1 MSKKLKT
8 TTNKKNILI
17 KAIIFAIAFLIVTSV
32 IVFTSNIAQDR
43 TLFANATL
51 GDTKKEELDEKV
63 VEEATEVSDK
73 ETEIIKINKDKT
85 PTIVDT
91 IYCVVSG
98 DSYSRIC
105 KMFYDNEDLCW
116 ALMEYNGANSNTM
129 LHVGQELKIPDID
142 NEEFTKLIKNVTKPQ
157 PKNVTKTVE
166 AQPVMT
172 NVASSKPAEE
182 KKESEQK
189 STPATNV
196 NYSAPT
202 VSGNVRNNPGY
213 VDTSGFTYL
222 GSYRITGYTPGCA
235 HCCGNTK
242 GITASGVP
250 AVIGRTIAAKG
261 FSFGQTLYIKGYG
274 FYVVEDRGG
283 FAAGTIDMAAGSHEA
298 CYSITSSGVD
308 VYLVPNN

>member
-8 TTNKKNILI
+8 TTKNFIVKISIFMILML
-17 KAIIFAIAFLIVTSV
+17 IITSV
-32 IVFTSNIAQDR
+32 VAFTGETNGKDR
-43 TLFANATL
+43 TLFANATK
-51 GDTKKEELDEKV
+51 GDIENYITEEEKEEKIEESVVIEEEKIP
-63 VEEATEVSDK
+63 
-73 ETEIIKINKDKT
+73 EII
-85 PTIVDT
+85 DT

-98 DSYSRIC
+98 DSYSKIC

-116 ALMEYNGANSNTM
+116 ALMKWNGAEGNTI
-129 LHVGQELKIPDID
+129 LYVGQELKIPDLN
-142 NEEFTKLIKNVTKPQ
+142 NEEFAKMIEDTKQTTHQMKQKSVNAETKKEQVMSKTSTETNV
-157 PKNVTKTVE
+157 VE
-166 AQPVMT
+166 TAAIVEEQPVQQT
-172 NVASSKPAEE
+172 
-182 KKESEQK
+182 
-189 STPATNV
+189 TT

-213 VDTSGFTYL
+213 VDTSSFTYL

-261 FSFGQTLYIKGYG
+261 FSFGTTLYIKGYG

-283 FAAGTIDMAAGSHEA
+283 FASGTIDMAAGSHDA
-298 CYSITSSGVD
+298 CYSITNSGVD
-308 VYLVPNN
+308 VYLVSNN